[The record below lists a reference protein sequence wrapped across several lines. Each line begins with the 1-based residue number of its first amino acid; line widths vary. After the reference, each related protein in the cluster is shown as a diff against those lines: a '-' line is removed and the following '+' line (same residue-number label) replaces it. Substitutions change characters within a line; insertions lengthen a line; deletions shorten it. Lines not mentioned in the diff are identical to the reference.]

1 MRRIFVVVST
11 LLLLSTIVQF
21 YLAAVGALTRPQTDE
36 SFALHSLNGMAV
48 IPALSVLATIAAAL
62 ARAPGRLV
70 GLAILPAGL
79 VVVQSLIIAI
89 NDAFADG
96 TGHSTPVGLAI
107 GGLHAIGGLAVMG
120 TSGAV
125 MRRARALAAE
135 RRLSAESRL
144 PAEPGLPTEP
154 GLPAEAR

>member
-11 LLLLSTIVQF
+11 VLLLSTIVQF
-21 YLAAVGALTRPQTDE
+21 YLAAVGALTRPPTDD

-62 ARAPGRLV
+62 ARAPGRV
-70 GLAILPAGL
+70 IGLAILPAGL
-79 VVVQSLIIAI
+79 VVVQVLIIAV

-96 TGHSTPVGLAI
+96 IGRSTTVGLAI

-120 TSGAV
+120 ASGAV

-135 RRLSAESRL
+135 PRL
-144 PAEPGLPTEP
+144 PAQPR
-154 GLPAEAR
+154 LPAEAR